1 MSLRRLRETIP
12 AIFSGYDSPRTPF
25 ELYAGEIRNELL
37 RLKRDRAAVRING
50 FCPLDFL
57 TLFRPERRL
66 AVLNGM
72 AEYQDWRHAAA
83 VRLASLL
90 ANSGKPHSQ
99 KTFEQRAVLW
109 KNNPLLRCADGIP
122 AWIRQVFS
130 GESDDPDESGLLA
143 PVAWKGVIVRHFL
156 NAGGTSLV
164 YAAEYEGRSCVLK
177 VPCPGCGT
185 RFRHE
190 LAVLQSLHH
199 PNLPRVFAVSSGPDP
214 YCVLE
219 LCRTGREAKISGK
232 IPDVRDALDH
242 LHSAGILH
250 GDIRLANLGI
260 RPDGAPVLLDF
271 SHARPAGSACEIESE
286 MEKMKCLLL
295 A

>member
-1 MSLRRLRETIP
+1 MSLRRLRETVP
-12 AIFSGYDSPRTPF
+12 AIFTGYDSPRTSF
-25 ELYAGEIRNELL
+25 ELYAGEIRNELI
-37 RLKRDRAAVRING
+37 RLKQDRVAVRISS

-66 AVLNGM
+66 AILTGQ
-72 AEYQDWRHAAA
+72 AEYPDWRYAAA

-90 ANSGKPHSQ
+90 ANSGKPRSREA
-99 KTFEQRAVLW
+99 FEQRAVQW
-109 KNNPLLRCADGIP
+109 KTNPLLRAADGIP

-130 GESDDPDESGLLA
+130 GGITDADESGLLA
-143 PVAWKGVIVRHFL
+143 PAAWNGMIVRHFL

-164 YAAEYEGRSCVLK
+164 YAAEYGGKTCVLK
-177 VPCPGCGT
+177 VPRPGCET

-190 LAVLQSLHH
+190 LAVLRSLDH
-199 PNLPRVFAVSSGPDP
+199 PNLPKVFAASSGPDP
-214 YCVLE
+214 YCVQE
-219 LCRTGREAKISGK
+219 LCRTGRDAEISGK
-232 IPDVRDALDH
+232 IPEILNALKH
-242 LHSAGILH
+242 LHAAGMLH
-250 GDIRLANLGI
+250 GDIRLANLGV

-271 SHARPAGSACEIESE
+271 SHARPAGSSREIESE